1 MKRLM
6 LVEAVTGSV
15 AAGNNLNV
23 YKEDIILSLTDDDS
37 KDLKVQL

>member
-1 MKRLM
+1 M

-23 YKEDIILSLTDDDS
+23 YKEDIRLSLTDDS